1 MLSNFGLSSA
11 CVVSHCSSVCPS
23 LVSGGVNHLIMC
35 SMAIHRASFM
45 KGLVF
50 YWLFFFSLL
59 ICGNSLCILAMSF
72 FVSLPFNFLSDILV
86 NKLI

>member
-1 MLSNFGLSSA
+1 MLSNFGLPSA
-11 CVVSHCSSVCPS
+11 CVVSPCSSVCTS
-23 LVSGGVNHLIMC
+23 FVSGGVEHLIMC

-45 KGLVF
+45 KGLFF
-50 YWLFFFSLL
+50 YWLFFFLLL

-72 FVSLPFNFLSDILV
+72 LGSLPFNFLSDISV